1 MGRKSTQNFNF
12 VWLEGENGKV
22 ASKVTKNVGWNQST
36 ESFVCKLEDFEFIL
50 QALRNHS
57 RFILETRA

>member
-1 MGRKSTQNFNF
+1 M
-12 VWLEGENGKV
+12 WLEGENGKA

-50 QALRNHS
+50 QALRNHL
-57 RFILETRA
+57 RFILETRG